1 MMASLWGS
9 VGTGAKEEEASTGR
23 NLAAGFHHVAARS
36 GLAHIFKLMNCFF
49 L

>member
-1 MMASLWGS
+1 MMASLWGN

-36 GLAHIFKLMNCFF
+36 SLARILKLINCFF